1 MGDAGGPS
9 WSSRAK
15 RTLRQIGPVRLAGT
29 VLFLILGLLSAR
41 YSWDIPLARDAERGL
56 YDIRL
61 LETAERVPQDD
72 RIVLVVYTDETLEA
86 LAKRSP
92 LDREMLE
99 IGRASCRE
107 RGCQY
112 V

>member
-41 YSWDIPLARDAERGL
+41 YSWDIPLARDAERGP

-72 RIVLVVYTDETLEA
+72 RIVLVVYTDETLDA

-92 LDREMLE
+92 PNRRILADPQLVRTL
-99 IGRASCRE
+99 GRDK
-107 RGCQY
+107 G
-112 V
+112 

>member
-41 YSWDIPLARDAERGL
+41 YSWDITLARDAERGL
-56 YDIRL
+56 YDIRP
-61 LETAERVPQDD
+61 LETAESVPPDD

-86 LAKRSP
+86 LAKTSP
-92 LDREMLE
+92 SHPEMTPDP
-99 IGRASCRE
+99 RP
-107 RGCQY
+107 
-112 V
+112 